1 MRISDWSSDGCSSDF
16 DGGVQIAKGH
26 PARVGGIIAE
36 TDQRMASL
44 DPVALQHRGG
54 FEKLDLET
62 RAPAGVGFARQAVG
76 VEDIAVEIDGTARR
90 ADDGEAQSLGS
101 DRKST
106 RLNSSH

>member
-1 MRISDWSSDGCSSDF
+1 
-16 DGGVQIAKGH
+16 
-26 PARVGGIIAE
+26 
-36 TDQRMASL
+36 MASL

-76 VEDIAVEIDGTARR
+76 VEDISVEIDGTARR

-101 DRKST
+101 LAQHLDRLARAAPDALGLLAPDPPPHQRERRERNST
-106 RLNSSH
+106 RPNSSH

>member
-1 MRISDWSSDGCSSDF
+1 MRISDWSSDVCSSDR
-16 DGGVQIAKGH
+16 
-26 PARVGGIIAE
+26 ARVGGILAE

-44 DPVALQHRGG
+44 DPGALQHRGG